1 MNVRTFYLYLGL
13 ARLLLLLLYL
23 VTGWT
28 LLKMSAKQAHSPFI
42 IAGAASS

>member
-23 VTGWT
+23 VTGCT
-28 LLKMSAKQAHSPFI
+28 LLKIRAKQAHSLFLLQV
-42 IAGAASS
+42 